1 MLLLLS
7 YDCVY
12 DSNVVIH
19 LTDTFIQAN
28 LMVQFTGKQAEK
40 ISLIN
45 YEFIIKCY
53 FSVIDTI
60 YFFHIFYLVF
70 LFNFISSIISLC
82 LYSILLS
89 FSFWII

>member
-1 MLLLLS
+1 MVVPNFFLVKLLVLFKINNAFALS

-40 ISLIN
+40 NLG
-45 YEFIIKCY
+45 
-53 FSVIDTI
+53 
-60 YFFHIFYLVF
+60 
-70 LFNFISSIISLC
+70 
-82 LYSILLS
+82 
-89 FSFWII
+89 